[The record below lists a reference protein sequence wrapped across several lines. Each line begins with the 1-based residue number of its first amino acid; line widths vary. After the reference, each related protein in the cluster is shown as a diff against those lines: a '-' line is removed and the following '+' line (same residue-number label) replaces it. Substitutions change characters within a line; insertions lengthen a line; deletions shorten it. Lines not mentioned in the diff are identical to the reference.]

1 MVGAQKFAAVSIR
14 PAEAKSNLEI
24 FGGMG
29 VALFGDIAQLRPIG
43 QKTLLAPMSSGGS
56 RISDK
61 LSNSGGRILDT
72 FNECARLRVI
82 YRQGEP
88 CPFKESTR
96 RLCDPA
102 LTIADCELRK
112 SRDIATSEWPEELN
126 FRADSFL
133 WLCEENATPCGRV
146 GPEIA
151 AFSKSGRAP
160 LLRYEAVRNTPDG
173 ANYRRGELRC
183 LRSKC
188 NMARVAP
195 LSSLRIRSTA

>member
-1 MVGAQKFAAVSIR
+1 MKIRFGPILRLFARCALNITDEMSMVGAQKFAAVSIR

-96 RLCDPA
+96 RLRDSA
-102 LTIADCELRK
+102 MAIA
-112 SRDIATSEWPEELN
+112 
-126 FRADSFL
+126 
-133 WLCEENATPCGRV
+133 GYQ
-146 GPEIA
+146 
-151 AFSKSGRAP
+151 P
-160 LLRYEAVRNTPDG
+160 LEV
-173 ANYRRGELRC
+173 
-183 LRSKC
+183 
-188 NMARVAP
+188 
-195 LSSLRIRSTA
+195 